1 MSPNLYF
8 MEPIEDPTAL
18 TVGANVKRLRTGRG
32 WTTRDLADRLTAA
45 GREFSHPSV
54 LRTEKGV
61 RQATAGDVMAF
72 AAVFDV
78 SPLALL
84 LPMAA
89 DAEEEVD
96 VTGMGTVPAG
106 ALWRWAA
113 GEMPLDAARTGYT
126 SDAAL
131 WRYQTEGLPV
141 FRREWPH
148 PEEFRRKFEGGGE

>member
-1 MSPNLYF
+1 
-8 MEPIEDPTAL
+8 MERNEDPTAA
-18 TVGANVKRLRTGRG
+18 TVAANLKRLRTGRS
-32 WTTRDLADRLTAA
+32 WSVRELADRLTQA
-45 GREFSHPSV
+45 GRTFSHSAV
-54 LRTEKGV
+54 TRTENGT
-61 RQATAGDVMAF
+61 RQASVGDLAAF

-89 DAEEEVD
+89 DTEEEVE

-148 PEEFRRKFEGGGE
+148 PEEFRRKFESRGE